1 MVHTNA
7 YLRKLGEGVNRRSKE
22 LKYLIEW
29 AIRDILIEAEGGK
42 TSCEVS
48 ALSEFWDYDF
58 IQEYFAGVRKEFP
71 EMWIIE
77 ERGGSNPNVKYFTFS
92 WE

>member
-1 MVHTNA
+1 MVHTNEQ
-7 YLRKLGEGVNRRSKE
+7 LRNLGRGVNRRSKE

-29 AIRDILIEAEGGK
+29 AIRDILLEAEGGN

-58 IQEYFAGVRKEFP
+58 IQEYHAGVRKEFP
-71 EMWIIE
+71 EIHIYE
-77 ERGGSNPNVKYFTFS
+77 GPRGSNPDVRYFTFS